1 MCNLYDIG
9 PARHRNRLD
18 WEEVVMEALK
28 EIEKP
33 FGIRKTDPGL
43 VLRSLDPARGLEVM
57 RWGFERD
64 YNPAVNNARSEKLNG
79 VWSAPW
85 EAGQR
90 CLIPVSTFYEW
101 SGSAG
106 NKQTHAFQSAEGNA
120 FLWMAGLWE
129 ERKDGRAFTML
140 TRSASG
146 PIAEIHD
153 RMPVILQPG
162 QFELFFTH
170 NDPKELMNDT
180 VTELST
186 FHCHNPLLK
195 SANHTGA
202 ESQATD
208 LLPGFE

>member
-18 WEEVVMEALK
+18 WEEVVLESLRK
-28 EIEKP
+28 LEKP

-43 VLRSLDPARGLEVM
+43 VIRSFDAAPAPEVM

-79 VWSAPW
+79 VWSGPW
-85 EAGQR
+85 ESKRR

-106 NKQTHAFQSAEGNA
+106 NKQTHAFQPRDNRA

-129 ERKDGRAFTML
+129 DRENGPAFTTL
-140 TRSASG
+140 TRAATG
-146 PIAEIHD
+146 IIAEIHD
-153 RMPVILQPG
+153 RMPVILRED
-162 QFELFFTH
+162 QFEAFL
-170 NDPKELMNDT
+170 NEPDPRGLLLEG
-180 VTELST
+180 VTELET

-195 SANHTGA
+195 SANHAGA
-202 ESQATD
+202 EPRATD
-208 LLPGFE
+208 MLPGFE